1 MANNMGSQF
10 QPSGGR
16 NDGKLLNSQNYNSTQ
31 NINLKF
37 DKTSNLANLGSLTK
51 GQNLNNTMGS
61 SNSQDAKGRYKQKS
75 NQGNLGPIPQMS
87 YSQKHI

>member
-10 QPSGGR
+10 QASGGR

-37 DKTSNLANLGSLTK
+37 DKTSNLANLSNLTK

-61 SNSQDAKGRYKQKS
+61 SNSQDNKGRYK
-75 NQGNLGPIPQMS
+75 
-87 YSQKHI
+87 